1 MKLKADAVFEGG
13 GVKGIGLVGAVA
25 EIEKAGYE
33 FVNLAG
39 SSAGGI
45 VASLLAVGYEADEI
59 RVELERLNYNS
70 FKDEGLLDKLG
81 IIGKGLSIGFEYGIY
96 EGEYFEKWLESLLTR
111 KNKTAFGEII
121 TEEFKKG
128 KAAEKYKYKLQV
140 IAADIT
146 DRRLLVLP
154 GDLKSMG
161 YEPDR
166 FSISRA
172 VRMSMSI
179 PFFFEP
185 ARLQDMN
192 GRVHY
197 IVDGG
202 VLSNYPIWLLDD
214 GKKNPPW
221 PTFGFKLTEPDKRA
235 LKPADRNPIN
245 NPISFLKSVIG
256 TMMDAHDNYH
266 ISISTGDF
274 ARTIG
279 IPTVVNVN
287 GAEEE
292 IKTVDFDITQEK
304 SRALY
309 NNGVRAGAAFLNKWD
324 FAEWKKKY
332 RSGISGTNK
341 A

>member
-1 MKLKADAVFEGG
+1 MKLRADAVFEGG

-39 SSAGGI
+39 TSAGAI
-45 VASLLAVGYEADEI
+45 VASLLAVDYKADQIKE
-59 RVELERLNYNS
+59 EMEKLDYNS

-96 EGEYFEKWLESLLTR
+96 EGEYFEKWLEGLLL
-111 KNKTAFGEII
+111 KKGKTTFGEILT
-121 TEEFKKG
+121 TEYKSG
-128 KAAEKYKYKLQV
+128 KAGERYKYRLQV

-154 GDLKSMG
+154 GDLKSFG
-161 YEPDR
+161 YDPDQ

-185 ARLQDMN
+185 VKLRDMN
-192 GRVHY
+192 GRDHY
-197 IVDGG
+197 ILDGG

-235 LKPADRNPIN
+235 LKPGDRNPIN

-266 ISISTGDF
+266 ISMSTGDYD
-274 ARTIG
+274 RTVG
-279 IPTVVNVN
+279 IPTVVAV
-287 GAEEE
+287 GGVEEE
-292 IKTVDFDITQEK
+292 IKTVDFDISQEK
-304 SRALY
+304 SQALY
-309 NNGVRAGAAFLNKWD
+309 DNGVRVGAAFLEKWD

-332 RSGISGTNK
+332 RSGITKTKKG
-341 A
+341 

>member
-1 MKLKADAVFEGG
+1 M
-13 GVKGIGLVGAVA
+13 
-25 EIEKAGYE
+25 
-33 FVNLAG
+33 NLAG
-39 SSAGGI
+39 TSAGAI
-45 VASLLAVGYEADEI
+45 VASLLAVDYKAAEI
-59 RVELERLNYNS
+59 KTELETLNYNN

-96 EGEYFEKWLESLLTR
+96 EGEYFEKWLENLLAA
-111 KNKTAFGEII
+111 KGKTVFRDI
-121 TEEFKKG
+121 TMPDYKKG
-128 KAAEKYKYKLQV
+128 KTEEKYRYKLQV

-146 DRRLLVLP
+146 ERRLLVLP
-154 GDLKSMG
+154 GDLKSLG
-161 YEPDR
+161 YDPDR
-166 FSISRA
+166 FSLSRA

-185 ARLQDMN
+185 VKLQDMN

-266 ISISTGDF
+266 ISISTGDYD
-274 ARTIG
+274 RTVG
-279 IPTVVNVN
+279 IPTLVTVK
-287 GAEEE
+287 GLEEE
-292 IKTVDFDITQEK
+292 IKTVDFDISQEK
-304 SRALY
+304 SQALY
-309 NNGVRAGAAFLNKWD
+309 DNGVRAGAEFLKKWN
-324 FAEWKKKY
+324 FADWKKKY
-332 RSGISGTNK
+332 RAGIDTRKASGK
-341 A
+341 P